1 MTTIKAETQQ
11 KELVDID
18 IDVTTQ
24 RFGAYGVLL
33 RGGKILVIKTH
44 SDNWEIP
51 GGTPEKG
58 ETLRQGLQRELEEE
72 VGIHAEIGP
81 IFFTRESFY
90 HTPSGKTYHSVQF
103 YFLIHTDDE
112 PMGVEA
118 KEFAFMPIKDLTQN
132 NTNTSSYLAI
142 QSLESKKPYDLWSNK
157 PSEQ

>member
-11 KELVDID
+11 KHLVDVDTDSI
-18 IDVTTQ
+18 TQ

-33 RGGKILVIKTH
+33 KGDEILVIKTH

-58 ETLRQGLQRELEEE
+58 ETLEQGLLRELEEE
-72 VGIHAEIGP
+72 VGIHAKIGRM
-81 IFFTRESFY
+81 FYTRESFY

-103 YFLIHTDDE
+103 YFLIHTDDD
-112 PMGVEA
+112 PATAEA
-118 KEFAFMPIKDLTQN
+118 KEYAFVPVEDLAES

-142 QSLESKKPYDLWSNK
+142 QSLENKETYSLWS
-157 PSEQ
+157 E